1 MNFVNNLFY
10 YLKYI
15 TFIMF
20 LCAAIAIYPGLISL
34 KMGICLLVLLIIYS
48 VVSFIMFFIK
58 RPGEQFNVLNNI
70 VLCFLHI
77 YFCFIAYKYQSISG
91 TLGDINDSYFSLNYF
106 VTSLCL
112 FTLTINKFILSDNK

>member
-1 MNFVNNLFY
+1 
-10 YLKYI
+10 
-15 TFIMF
+15 MF
-20 LCAAIAIYPGLISL
+20 LCAAIVIYPGLISL

-48 VVSFIMFFIK
+48 IVSFIMFFIK

-91 TLGDINDSYFSLNYF
+91 TLGDINDSYFSLN
-106 VTSLCL
+106 TPAILLPGINGIPRLSHIRSLSEIS
-112 FTLTINKFILSDNK
+112 FSPFPIRSGEI